1 MLSLK
6 LAIAIGLGALA
17 RLLWDSYK
25 KNR

>member
-6 LAIAIGLGALA
+6 LAIAIGLGALV